1 MTPYKPI
8 GRSRH
13 TATLVDDKLYILG
26 GDYKSLEVGKDFFYL
41 DVSVPFITQNL
52 LWKDLSSINT
62 VPSHY
67 DAISVNDGENNNRL
81 FLYGGIVNVTV
92 TDFVYIFNPQNNT
105 WSVPQITDNIPL
117 IFMKKSE
124 LTGIIDRNG
133 KMYLWSG
140 LELFGKNIKNIYL
153 FNNDMLILD
162 TKKLIWE
169 LGSSF
174 DAPTA
179 RTHYGATLLPDG
191 RIIYMGGFK
200 SVALTLNQV
209 YLYDT
214 INDSWSSKT
223 TSGKVPSG
231 RGGFSAVLGLDGQRI
246 IIYGGTTT
254 ITNDKDLTPE
264 DSLYELNVINFGWRI
279 PNISGKIPKSRLYH
293 KANVIG
299 KYMVITFGLG
309 YDQLTERDIL
319 LLDIG
324 NAGEYIWTNEFYD
337 FYHPSS
343 PQSGKVPP
351 SPSAIPPS
359 IIVQSQSTPSMTG
372 AIIGSLIG
380 GATLSSVGF
389 LLYIWNK
396 NRQKSDNNNNQEE
409 KYIYNHGREIEQI
422 PKNEYITNHEPISAP
437 DSIINNCSNHG
448 QESIPIV
455 DDNRLTLHELKQEI
469 QDLRQIITQS
479 NKQSTNPIK

>member
-1 MTPYKPI
+1 M

-26 GDYKSLEVGKDFFYL
+26 GYKSLEVGKDFFYL
-41 DVSVPFITQNL
+41 DVSVPFITRNL

-67 DAISVNDGENNNRL
+67 GAISVNGGENNNRL
-81 FLYGGIVNVTV
+81 FLYGGIVDVTV
-92 TDFVYIFNPQNNT
+92 TDFVYIFDPKSNS
-105 WSVPQITDNIPL
+105 WSIPQITDNIPKSNGN
-117 IFMKKSE
+117 ISMKKSV
-124 LTGIIDRNG
+124 LTGIIDQNG
-133 KMYLWSG
+133 KMYLWGG
-140 LELFGKNIKNIYL
+140 LAKGVNI

-162 TKKLIWE
+162 TKKFIWE

-179 RTHYGATLLPDG
+179 RIHYGAALLPDN
-191 RIIYMGGFK
+191 RIIYMGGFNDGG
-200 SVALTLNQV
+200 ALTLNQV

-214 INDSWSSKT
+214 INNNWNAKT
-223 TSGKVPSG
+223 TSGIVPSG
-231 RGGFSAVLGLDGQRI
+231 RNGFSAVLGSDGQRV
-246 IIYGGTTT
+246 IIYGGAPA
-254 ITNDKDLTPE
+254 INQEFTPE
-264 DSLYELNVINFGWRI
+264 NSLYELNVINFEWHI
-279 PNISGKIPKSRLYH
+279 PKISGIIPKSRAYH
-293 KANVIG
+293 RANVIG
-299 KYMVITFGLG
+299 KYMVITFGEG
-309 YDQLTERDIL
+309 YDRFTESDIL
-319 LLDIG
+319 LLDIS
-324 NAGEYIWTNEFYD
+324 NVDEYKWTYEFY
-337 FYHPSS
+337 PPPPPQSS
-343 PQSGKVPP
+343 TNSGKVPTST
-351 SPSAIPPS
+351 SPSTISPS
-359 IIVQSQSTPSMTG
+359 IIVQSQSASSMTG

-389 LLYIWNK
+389 LLYRWNK

-409 KYIYNHGREIEQI
+409 KNTYNHRREIEQI
-422 PKNEYITNHEPISAP
+422 QNEFITNHEPISTP

-469 QDLRQIITQS
+469 QDLRQIIIQS